1 MVWSLVYFYLEETS
15 GELVLRKPYAYAEIP
30 VQEIEKVILQKLP
43 EGVAFTNVSFREIKI
58 DCPVLPK
65 IKVAIRAVPKNASIQ
80 LQPSSIAKLI
90 AIDEISLL
98 NRNYLEIFRLSEH
111 KLYFLVRL
119 DKRSNVP
126 DAVTE
131 LLTRAYRAQRDPDRA
146 YSPINITTEERQK
159 RALNRMSADLISER
173 QTREKLEDDKFELES
188 ELTKVRRDFKLRNTL
203 IADGLENAQP
213 EEIATQFSKL
223 EKHLIL

>member
-1 MVWSLVYFYLEETS
+1 M
-15 GELVLRKPYAYAEIP
+15 
-30 VQEIEKVILQKLP
+30 
-43 EGVAFTNVSFREIKI
+43 
-58 DCPVLPK
+58 
-65 IKVAIRAVPKNASIQ
+65 
-80 LQPSSIAKLI
+80 
-90 AIDEISLL
+90 
-98 NRNYLEIFRLSEH
+98 
-111 KLYFLVRL
+111 
-119 DKRSNVP
+119 
-126 DAVTE
+126 TE

>member
-98 NRNYLEIFRLSEH
+98 NRNYLEIFRL
-111 KLYFLVRL
+111 
-119 DKRSNVP
+119 
-126 DAVTE
+126 
-131 LLTRAYRAQRDPDRA
+131 
-146 YSPINITTEERQK
+146 
-159 RALNRMSADLISER
+159 
-173 QTREKLEDDKFELES
+173 
-188 ELTKVRRDFKLRNTL
+188 
-203 IADGLENAQP
+203 
-213 EEIATQFSKL
+213 
-223 EKHLIL
+223 